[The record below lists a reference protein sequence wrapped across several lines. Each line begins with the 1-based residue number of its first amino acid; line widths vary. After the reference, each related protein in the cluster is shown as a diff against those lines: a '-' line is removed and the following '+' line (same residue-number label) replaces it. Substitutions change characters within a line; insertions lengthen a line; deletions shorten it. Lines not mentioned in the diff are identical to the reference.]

1 MSPSRR
7 SDTSLERTNGIGPCD
22 LCQVYPSPETDTE
35 PDIDI
40 IAIHGLDTKSPDT
53 WRYNTK
59 TGHVNWLT
67 HERMLPVQKS
77 VPTTLRESADS
88 LRAGISRHLEWND
101 ETRKERPILFIA
113 SCLGGIILLK
123 ALEIDRSLVKVN
135 SRPSLISATRGII
148 FLATPFLGTAFKDM
162 PDWELKVWASLNGK
176 EVSALIDY
184 TKNPQALGDLV
195 HTFIGL
201 SKAHEYHVWT
211 FWESC
216 KTNLLSRIYL
226 GWIFSERIYY
236 ALPMILVLARALD
249 ACFPPWLVAL
259 WLLWERCFPAFTP
272 KQLVDKDS
280 ATARFFEGERLERQ
294 HVLMNK
300 FNNCNK
306 CDNYSGCKDC
316 TNDYPK
322 VAKKIE
328 EILGTIRKGRT
339 IDKADSY
346 IRKEHYT
353 ADRLKIERLWVI
365 RCRRGAG
372 RSRKASETTEP
383 ESSPFSPTTR
393 KIETPDENA
402 DIKLAKIFEK
412 WPNDITKRSRRI
424 LIRGRAGVG
433 KTILCKK
440 IVHEFIH
447 HGTWSTIF
455 DRILW
460 VPLRTLKTKPDKG
473 YTLEERGAF
482 AMELEKSIH
491 DTGSARTLFVLDGL
505 DEISEGL
512 DTKSEMHSFLR
523 SLLDQ
528 PNVIVTSRPFAKLPA
543 YLRPDL
549 ELETIG
555 FYPNQIQEY
564 LQKVNPKQADE
575 IQSFLQRR
583 PLIQGLVRIPI
594 QLDALCMAWAEGFD
608 GEQAETM
615 TAIYEAISQ
624 HLWRKESW
632 RLDKRQ
638 ENIAMTAAPV
648 QIENDH
654 KPALTF
660 LECLA
665 FNGMYSDVVEF
676 QESHRQNI
684 IRILPE
690 FDVWL
695 GKFSL
700 GDISFLRTSDPLAS
714 ESKRSYHFLHLTY
727 QEFFAARYFARQW
740 QDGKEVEFFKDF
752 GKNKRDLAT
761 VKADAFLQENKYNMR
776 YNIVWRFTVGLLEP
790 DKVQTFFDAIQR
802 QPLDLLGPTHQ
813 RLVMHCLKSR
823 LSQWLSRECDMR
835 GSSLLVAESE
845 FPDEVLFTALA
856 GSSSKKKQILRN
868 KNEDKYARLK
878 AANALKEKATLSETE
893 VTALTEILK
902 DKSEDRN
909 IRSEAAYLLKG
920 KLKLPNPDVA
930 TLIEILRDES
940 EDKKIQSEAAYVLYG
955 QSSLPEPYHKDARF
969 NAAQALG
976 RHLPEAIVTD
986 LDARPYAAEVLS
998 LQQQSLPE
1006 ANVEALIAMFQ
1017 DEDENIRL
1025 NAAKALTAQSRLS
1038 DATIAAL
1045 VAMLKSKSE
1054 DIRSNAVRVLG
1065 WQSSLPDTALIALVP
1080 MLDALL
1086 MQPKLAEAAILIL
1099 INMLEDP
1106 NCKQSSLPEVAVTA
1120 LVEMLT
1126 ERGTDRSDAAE
1137 ALGGQSTLPEAAI
1150 AFLVEEIKQ
1159 PSGDYA
1165 IEVLGRQSSLS
1176 EEVLTALVGV
1186 LENRSWR
1193 NQSIAAEILRRQS
1206 KLPES
1211 TATALATLLEYRDET
1226 TRYHAIHALETQS
1239 GLHESTVTTV
1249 VSLLKDRSSRVRSM
1263 ASSVLWKQS
1272 NLSEVI
1278 VKTLMSTLEEESES
1292 GKFAVA
1298 RALGEQPEFLDKI
1311 LKVQGFF
1318 LEPQGTSESLNP
1330 KVMRLLYGCFI
1341 YRSFREHFCLYLE
1354 KDNLVISLPSGHQK
1368 RQASSVNFL
1377 DIILTA
1383 RKLYKVDSDLLW
1395 NTPFREP
1402 YLEGDLGNS

>member
-1 MSPSRR
+1 
-7 SDTSLERTNGIGPCD
+7 
-22 LCQVYPSPETDTE
+22 
-35 PDIDI
+35 
-40 IAIHGLDTKSPDT
+40 
-53 WRYNTK
+53 
-59 TGHVNWLT
+59 
-67 HERMLPVQKS
+67 
-77 VPTTLRESADS
+77 
-88 LRAGISRHLEWND
+88 
-101 ETRKERPILFIA
+101 
-113 SCLGGIILLK
+113 
-123 ALEIDRSLVKVN
+123 
-135 SRPSLISATRGII
+135 
-148 FLATPFLGTAFKDM
+148 
-162 PDWELKVWASLNGK
+162 
-176 EVSALIDY
+176 
-184 TKNPQALGDLV
+184 
-195 HTFIGL
+195 
-201 SKAHEYHVWT
+201 
-211 FWESC
+211 
-216 KTNLLSRIYL
+216 
-226 GWIFSERIYY
+226 
-236 ALPMILVLARALD
+236 
-249 ACFPPWLVAL
+249 
-259 WLLWERCFPAFTP
+259 
-272 KQLVDKDS
+272 
-280 ATARFFEGERLERQ
+280 
-294 HVLMNK
+294 
-300 FNNCNK
+300 
-306 CDNYSGCKDC
+306 
-316 TNDYPK
+316 
-322 VAKKIE
+322 
-328 EILGTIRKGRT
+328 
-339 IDKADSY
+339 
-346 IRKEHYT
+346 
-353 ADRLKIERLWVI
+353 
-365 RCRRGAG
+365 
-372 RSRKASETTEP
+372 
-383 ESSPFSPTTR
+383 
-393 KIETPDENA
+393 
-402 DIKLAKIFEK
+402 
-412 WPNDITKRSRRI
+412 
-424 LIRGRAGVG
+424 
-433 KTILCKK
+433 
-440 IVHEFIH
+440 
-447 HGTWSTIF
+447 
-455 DRILW
+455 
-460 VPLRTLKTKPDKG
+460 
-473 YTLEERGAF
+473 
-482 AMELEKSIH
+482 MELEKSIH

-813 RLVMHCLKSR
+813 RLVMHCLSEAKNWTDQWRITLESR

-856 GSSSKKKQILRN
+856 GSSSKKKQVILKSLGQPGRHLSEAALKKLTAMLKTEDAETRSAAAEALGQRSNLPETVVKGLVAALNDGYESTRYHAARALRSQLRGVDATALMQILRN

-955 QSSLPEPYHKDARF
+955 QSSLPEPYVATLIEILTDKGQHKDARF

-986 LDARPYAAEVLS
+986 LVAIIGNRNERQDARPYAAEVLS

-1080 MLDALL
+1080 MLDGNSYRVEQSAFQALL

-1106 NCKQSSLPEVAVTA
+1106 NCESKKYVIEILGKQSSLPEVAVTA